1 MAKISFFYSAMSG
14 GKTTVLFQVLSNY
27 EEQRKHVVLIKPSCS
42 KMNHLI
48 STKIGN
54 TRKVDLILEENDT
67 IYSKRNQVLLQQ
79 ADVLL
84 VDEAHFLTTKQVEEL
99 WELSKLSNIT
109 VICYGLKTNFKS
121 ILFDGSKRLIELA
134 DEILELPVVPLCSCG
149 KKARFNAR
157 YVKDGYTVTGK
168 EKILE
173 GENETIHY
181 VPLCGECYLK
191 EVLKHQIY

>member
-1 MAKISFFYSAMSG
+1 
-14 GKTTVLFQVLSNY
+14 
-27 EEQRKHVVLIKPSCS
+27 
-42 KMNHLI
+42 MNHLI

-134 DEILELPVVPLCSCG
+134 DEITSCSFVFLW
-149 KKARFNAR
+149 KKS
-157 YVKDGYTVTGK
+157 
-168 EKILE
+168 
-173 GENETIHY
+173 
-181 VPLCGECYLK
+181 
-191 EVLKHQIY
+191 

>member
-1 MAKISFFYSAMSG
+1 MK
-14 GKTTVLFQVLSNY
+14 
-27 EEQRKHVVLIKPSCS
+27 
-42 KMNHLI
+42 
-48 STKIGN
+48 
-54 TRKVDLILEENDT
+54 
-67 IYSKRNQVLLQQ
+67 
-79 ADVLL
+79 
-84 VDEAHFLTTKQVEEL
+84 
-99 WELSKLSNIT
+99 
-109 VICYGLKTNFKS
+109 
-121 ILFDGSKRLIELA
+121 
-134 DEILELPVVPLCSCG
+134 LPVVPLCSCG